1 MVYSVDILVTWCTSV
16 DIRSLGMVY
25 ECGCSPCVVYLC
37 GAALGLKL
45 SSSRHCCWILQMLCA
60 SPSWL
65 CVLWWQLRVLLAARI
80 VVAGSCAFLSGE
92 ITLT

>member
-1 MVYSVDILVTWCTSV
+1 MILVDCSGVQLLYPLVTFVVLCC
-16 DIRSLGMVY
+16 LG
-25 ECGCSPCVVYLC
+25 
-37 GAALGLKL
+37 ALLPLDLKL

-60 SPSWL
+60 SPSCM
-65 CVLWWQLRVLLAARI
+65 CVLWWQLRVLLDARI